1 MSRQKSLEDCH
12 KSEDF
17 IKYAEQRGARVRNGH
32 GSHIVICTDEGSC
45 PIPHHG
51 NQELQTG
58 TRCKIMKIFAII
70 GLAVM
75 IAIYVSYLP

>member
-1 MSRQKSLEDCH
+1 MSKHKDLDHCRKSD
-12 KSEDF
+12 DF
-17 IKYAEQRGARVRNGH
+17 IDYALDHGAKIRNGH
-32 GSHIVICTDEGSC
+32 GSHVVIYTDDGIC

-51 NQELQTG
+51 NSEIQTG